1 MAHRADARSGE
12 ARGGAPGEP
21 TGLTGPIPI
30 TGAAHAARA
39 NSAAAARAATR
50 RPWPDV
56 RPLDPVHSLK
66 TKLALIVG
74 ASVTVAALLVWAGLR
89 LDQLKIGPRY
99 TLPLAI
105 VITLCFT
112 QLLARGMTSPLREM
126 TAAARAM
133 ARGDYSRRVRST
145 SSDEVGE
152 LADAFNRMAE
162 DLEAVDRERRELV
175 ANVSHELRTP
185 VSALHA
191 VMENLVDGVSEADHD
206 TLATALAQTERLGR
220 LVEQLLDL
228 SRLDAGAVE
237 LDRDDVALLP
247 FLDQAAR
254 AMSMTGRDVSYVVE
268 ADPDGLTVNVDA
280 ARLHQVVANLL
291 DNASRHSPAGG
302 TVTVSAHA
310 TGQVVRIS
318 VQDEGPG
325 IADGDRERV
334 FERFQRGSART
345 DGGTGL
351 GLAIA
356 RWAVQ
361 LHGGTIRV
369 APTPP
374 GGGCRIDV
382 HLPRWAGDP
391 RVTTEGD
398 GS

>member
-1 MAHRADARSGE
+1 VTQH
-12 ARGGAPGEP
+12 EP
-21 TGLTGPIPI
+21 VGTGLTGPIPI
-30 TGAAHAARA
+30 TGAAHDARVGATTA
-39 NSAAAARAATR
+39 NGKTATR

-56 RPLDPVHSLK
+56 RPLDPVHSIK
-66 TKLALIVG
+66 TKIALLVA
-74 ASVTVAALLVWAGLR
+74 ASVTVTALLVWQGLYHS
-89 LDQLKIGPRY
+89 IGPRY
-99 TLPLAI
+99 TLPISI
-105 VITLCFT
+105 VVTLVFT
-112 QLLARGMTSPLREM
+112 QMLARGMTSPLRDM

-133 ARGDYSRRVRST
+133 ATGDYSRRVRST
-145 SSDEVGE
+145 SNDEVGE

-191 VMENLVDGVSEADHD
+191 VMENLVDGVTEPDHD
-206 TLATALAQTERLGR
+206 TLNTALAQTERLGR

-237 LDRDDVALLP
+237 LDREYLALEP
-247 FLDQAAR
+247 FLGQATR
-254 AMSMTGRDVSYVVE
+254 AMSMTGRDVTFVLDV
-268 ADPDGLTVNVDA
+268 DPPQLDVLVDS

-291 DNASRHSPAGG
+291 DNASRHSPPGG
-302 TVTVSAHA
+302 KVFVSARA
-310 TGQVVRIS
+310 VGEVVRIS
-318 VQDEGPG
+318 VQDQGPG
-325 IADGDRERV
+325 IADADRERV

-369 APTPP
+369 APTPVE
-374 GGGCRIDV
+374 GGCRIDV
-382 HLPRWAGDP
+382 NLP
-391 RVTTEGD
+391 RVTTGAPSVTNASD
-398 GS
+398 GSRQHS